1 MENKYTSEELKTLLA
16 PSDLVEYTFGGDVYN
31 LEGDIGEV
39 GSIEVANTYRL
50 QMTSLLC
57 FAQSLGYFQDEM
69 DILDGRFGAGFLSV
83 QGNAAR
89 SRVSFDTMVK
99 WHNTCFMPSY
109 SHGMVKELPMQSSLL
124 GFDIDLMINAI
135 KSKLVKRVYLQCKV
149 VRARKSALVKD
160 VVVQRHIIS
169 FV

>member
-1 MENKYTSEELKTLLA
+1 MEDKYTSGELKTLLA
-16 PSDLVEYTFGGDVYN
+16 PSDLVEYTFGGDVCN

-57 FAQSLGYFQDEM
+57 FAQCLGYFQDEM

-83 QGNAAR
+83 QKGTSR
-89 SRVSFDTMVK
+89 SRVSFGTMVK
-99 WHNTCFMPSY
+99 WHNTCFMPSF
-109 SHGMVKELPMQSSLL
+109 SHGMVKELPKQSELL
-124 GFDIDLMINAI
+124 GFDIDNMINAI
-135 KSKLVKRVYLQCKV
+135 NSKLIKQVYLQ
-149 VRARKSALVKD
+149 STKD
-160 VVVQRHIIS
+160 KGVVVQRHIIS